1 MRLYGPLIRGLE
13 MRNLE
18 IRHLRYFVAVAEE
31 LSFSKAATRLH
42 MSQPPLSQQVKALE
56 DGLGVRLFDRSR
68 REVHLTEAGKIL
80 LAESKAILN
89 SLNKAVST
97 TVRAASSDSGNVKIG
112 FVTSAM
118 FHVLPTILGRIS
130 SRLPGLDISVYDMSS
145 RDQVEALLLERLDIG
160 VIHSCPAVSGLNK
173 VPIYTEPF
181 ILALPAGHELEQV
194 ASITASQLEQYP
206 LIGFSREHAPSLY
219 DAQVACCLAKGF
231 RPNLVHHAR
240 TPFTIFQLIRLGL
253 GISLVPKPYSRSSFP
268 GVVFK
273 ELGGSAGQ
281 LHLFA
286 VWRDD
291 VSSELVKKVVEGI
304 MFEPLVP
311 E

>member
-1 MRLYGPLIRGLE
+1 MRG
-13 MRNLE
+13 LE

-42 MSQPPLSQQVKALE
+42 MSQPPLSQQIKALE
-56 DGLGVRLFDRSR
+56 VGLGVTLFDRSR

-80 LAESKAILN
+80 LAESKQILS

-97 TVRAASSDSGNVKIG
+97 TVRAASNEGGTVKLG

-118 FHVLPTILGRIS
+118 FHVLPTIFKRVS
-130 SRLPGLDISVYDMSS
+130 NCFPGLEISVYDMSS
-145 RDQVEALLLERLDIG
+145 RDQVEALLQERLDIG
-160 VIHSCPAVSGLNK
+160 VIHSCPSVSGLNK

-181 ILALPAGHELEQV
+181 ILALPVGHELESS
-194 ASITASQLEQYP
+194 ATITAEQLEKYP
-206 LIGFSREHAPSLY
+206 LIGFSREYSPSLY

-231 RPNLVHHAR
+231 RPTLVHHAR
-240 TPFTIFQLIRLGL
+240 TPLTIFQLIRLGL
-253 GISLVPKPYSRSSFP
+253 GISLVPKPYSRSPFP
-268 GVVFK
+268 GIVFK
-273 ELGGSAGQ
+273 ELEGSAGQ

-291 VSSELVKKVVEGI
+291 VSSERVKKVVEQI
-304 MFEPLVP
+304 MFEPLMDS
-311 E
+311 